1 MTTLGGARAQGRTE
15 GSEPM
20 KMKLYVFG
28 SSLVSAYWNGAATY
42 YRGIFRALHALGHE
56 IHFCE
61 PDIFDR
67 QANRDLV
74 GDPEYVELQVYRTEG
89 ELVQLLAEAAT
100 SADMVVKCSGVGSRD
115 RELEIWTAEL
125 SGPLRAFWDV
135 DAAHT
140 LSRIEADPGDHM
152 RRCTPM
158 YDLIFTYGGGPPVV
172 ERYRAL
178 GARACHPIYNG
189 LDPDVHHPVP
199 YDPAS
204 ACDLLFMG
212 NRLPDREA
220 RVERFFFEVAERL
233 PERTFILGGNGWEGK
248 PLPAN
253 VRWIGHVP
261 TARHNVLNSSAR
273 LVLNIHR
280 EAMAR
285 NGYSPATRLFEAAG
299 AGACNITDDW
309 TGIDAFFEPGREVL
323 VARTPDD
330 VVRYVREITAEQA
343 REIGRAA
350 RRRAIE
356 DHSYSGRARQ
366 VDEILRAVAVR

>member
-1 MTTLGGARAQGRTE
+1 
-15 GSEPM
+15 M

-89 ELVQLLAEAAT
+89 ELVQLLAEAVT

-366 VDEILRAVAVR
+366 VDEILRAVAMR

>member
-1 MTTLGGARAQGRTE
+1 
-15 GSEPM
+15 
-20 KMKLYVFG
+20 
-28 SSLVSAYWNGAATY
+28 
-42 YRGIFRALHALGHE
+42 
-56 IHFCE
+56 
-61 PDIFDR
+61 
-67 QANRDLV
+67 
-74 GDPEYVELQVYRTEG
+74 
-89 ELVQLLAEAAT
+89 
-100 SADMVVKCSGVGSRD
+100 
-115 RELEIWTAEL
+115 WTAEL